1 MFVLSKRQFSRLTCS
16 LSARWLGSGDT
27 GTAAALL
34 DLGAGD
40 GRPTLAMSE
49 GFGRVLATEASAP
62 MQRLLIDKGFQVV
75 GIDEWAVPAEYD
87 LIRKDSRRSTF
98 PPFFTPGRKNFFLRR
113 PLSFFIMGSYDLTRK
128 DSPRSTLPLEGKIFL
143 FEDHFIFL

>member
-1 MFVLSKRQFSRLTCS
+1 MKMQLPNVRKTVPFSKFWFRRQLKIVKLEFKKFSHALRCFRGSMFVLSKRQFSLLTRS

-27 GTAAALL
+27 AALL

-40 GRPTLAMSE
+40 GRPTLAMSA

-87 LIRKDSRRSTF
+87 LIRKDSLRSA
-98 PPFFTPGRKNFFLRR
+98 
-113 PLSFFIMGSYDLTRK
+113 SFFYARK
-128 DSPRSTLPLEGKIFL
+128 EEFS
-143 FEDHFIFL
+143 

>member
-1 MFVLSKRQFSRLTCS
+1 MFVLSKSQFSRLTRS

-27 GTAAALL
+27 AALL

-40 GRPTLAMSE
+40 GRPTLAMSA

-62 MQRLLIDKGFQVV
+62 MQRLLNDKGFQVV

-87 LIRKDSRRSTF
+87 LIRKDSLRSTF
-98 PPFFTPGRKNFFLRR
+98 PPLLTPGRKISL
-113 PLSFFIMGSYDLTRK
+113 
-128 DSPRSTLPLEGKIFL
+128 
-143 FEDHFIFL
+143 

>member
-1 MFVLSKRQFSRLTCS
+1 MFVLSKRQFSHLTRS

-27 GTAAALL
+27 AALL

-62 MQRLLIDKGFQVV
+62 MQRLLSDKGFQVV

-87 LIRKDSRRSTF
+87 LIRKDSLRSPP
-98 PPFFTPGRKNFFLRR
+98 PPFLR
-113 PLSFFIMGSYDLTRK
+113 P
-128 DSPRSTLPLEGKIFL
+128 EGKIL
-143 FEDHFIFL
+143 FEYFEGPSMI

>member
-1 MFVLSKRQFSRLTCS
+1 MFVLSKRQFSHLTRS

-27 GTAAALL
+27 AALL

-62 MQRLLIDKGFQVV
+62 MQRLLNEKGFQVV
-75 GIDEWAVPAEYD
+75 GIDEWGVPAEFD
-87 LIRKDSRRSTF
+87 LIRKDSFSQ
-98 PPFFTPGRKNFFLRR
+98 PPTSCVILLSPERKV
-113 PLSFFIMGSYDLTRK
+113 
-128 DSPRSTLPLEGKIFL
+128 L
-143 FEDHFIFL
+143 FEGRFYFLMSEDDLAKRFYAAYFVSFL

>member
-1 MFVLSKRQFSRLTCS
+1 MFVLSKSQFSRLTCS

-40 GRPTLAMSE
+40 GRPTLAMSA

-87 LIRKDSRRSTF
+87 LIRKDSLRSPLLPFITRKEKFSSNATF
-98 PPFFTPGRKNFFLRR
+98 
-113 PLSFFIMGSYDLTRK
+113 FFIMASYDLVRK
-128 DSPRSTLPLEGKIFL
+128 DSLRSPPPFSRPEGKILIEGRFL
-143 FEDHFIFL
+143 FL

>member
-1 MFVLSKRQFSRLTCS
+1 MFVLSKRQFSLLTRS

-27 GTAAALL
+27 AAAALL

-87 LIRKDSRRSTF
+87 LIRKDTFRSLHLLC
-98 PPFFTPGRKNFFLRR
+98 FFCNGRKNSFRRTLLYSNVRGRSCQKILRSLLR
-113 PLSFFIMGSYDLTRK
+113 
-128 DSPRSTLPLEGKIFL
+128 L
-143 FEDHFIFL
+143 FCI